1 MYYYTFNIGDY
12 QSHTGH
18 LDPLEDIAYRR
29 MIDWC
34 YLHQKPL
41 PDDTGKIGRLIR
53 MPDNLAVIRDILN
66 EFFTLTPEGWWQQR
80 IEEEIA
86 RYEEK
91 REQASRAGKAS
102 AERRLNGRLTERS
115 TGVQPTNNQE
125 PITKNQVKKTA
136 AAVPPE
142 GVSQSVWE
150 DFLQLRKVK
159 KAPMTNAALAGIM
172 REAEKA
178 KWTLEQAISECCARG
193 WTGFKA
199 DWVAERLPVGTM
211 TTPSKPDRDPAL
223 VKLDQDAARRDAPP
237 PEVRQKLQ
245 ALLRKVT

>member
-18 LDPLEDIAYRR
+18 LDPIEDIAYRR

-41 PDDTGKIGRLIR
+41 PDDVAKIGRLIR

-66 EFFTLTPEGWWQQR
+66 EFFMVTPDGWWQQR

-102 AERRLNGRLTERS
+102 AERRLNGRSTERS
-115 TGVQPTNNQE
+115 TDVQPTNNQE

-136 AAVPPE
+136 AAAPPE

-159 KAPMTNAALAGIM
+159 KAPMTNAALAGII

-199 DWVAERLPVGTM
+199 DWVAERLPVGTI
-211 TTPSKPDRDPAL
+211 TVPSKPDRDPEL
-223 VKLDQDAARRDAPP
+223 LKIERDAANRSAPP
-237 PEVRQKLQ
+237 PDIQQKLQ
-245 ALLRKVT
+245 SLLRKVT

>member
-41 PDDTGKIGRLIR
+41 PDDTAKIGRLIR

-102 AERRLNGRLTERS
+102 AERRLNGRSTERS

-136 AAVPPE
+136 AAAPPE
-142 GVSQSVWE
+142 GVSQSVWQ
-150 DFLQLRKVK
+150 DFLQLRKAK

-178 KWTLEQAISECCARG
+178 KWTLEQALTQCCMRG

-199 DWVAERLPVGTM
+199 DWVASVPMVGTM
-211 TTPSKPDRDPAL
+211 TVPSKPDRDPAL
-223 VKLDQDAARRDAPP
+223 VKLDQDVGNRTPIP
-237 PEVRQKLQ
+237 PELQQKLKT
-245 ALLRKVT
+245 LLRKVT